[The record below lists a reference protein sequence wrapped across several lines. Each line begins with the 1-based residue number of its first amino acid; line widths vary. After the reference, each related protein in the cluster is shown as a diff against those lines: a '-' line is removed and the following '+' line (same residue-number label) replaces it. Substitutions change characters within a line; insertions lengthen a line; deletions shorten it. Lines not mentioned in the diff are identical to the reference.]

1 MKDNLE
7 MDYIIRTRIANVL
20 VECRKEKELT
30 QAELAKVIGSTPTT
44 VATWEQG
51 KSMPSLQMLYRLAKY
66 YQKSMDYMYGEEK
79 KD

>member
-1 MKDNLE
+1 MKEMPE

-30 QAELAKVIGSTPTT
+30 QAELAKIIGSTPTT

-51 KSMPSLQMLYRLAKY
+51 KSMPSLQTLYRLAKF